1 MDELLWDARTPCGA
15 PRLLAGVRPWL
26 LGVALALS
34 WMPAAVAQ
42 DSRDIAVTVHR
53 EGEEVVVD
61 VDFLV
66 NATPQEA
73 WNVLTDYDHMSQF
86 VADLTSSR
94 ILRRD
99 GDRLQVAQ
107 QGRFRFGFFEL
118 KIENVRAIELVPLR
132 EIRSQLVSGD
142 MKASAFTTRVAAEGS
157 GTRITNHG
165 RFTPDRW
172 IPPVIGPAVMQAQTR
187 KQFAEIRAEIL
198 RRKAAPAAKHA

>member
-86 VADLTSSR
+86 VADLRRAGSCGATATASRWRSRAASASGSSSSR
-94 ILRRD
+94 SRTC
-99 GDRLQVAQ
+99 A
-107 QGRFRFGFFEL
+107 
-118 KIENVRAIELVPLR
+118 
-132 EIRSQLVSGD
+132 RSSWCHCA
-142 MKASAFTTRVAAEGS
+142 KSARS
-157 GTRITNHG
+157 
-165 RFTPDRW
+165 W
-172 IPPVIGPAVMQAQTR
+172 
-187 KQFAEIRAEIL
+187 
-198 RRKAAPAAKHA
+198 